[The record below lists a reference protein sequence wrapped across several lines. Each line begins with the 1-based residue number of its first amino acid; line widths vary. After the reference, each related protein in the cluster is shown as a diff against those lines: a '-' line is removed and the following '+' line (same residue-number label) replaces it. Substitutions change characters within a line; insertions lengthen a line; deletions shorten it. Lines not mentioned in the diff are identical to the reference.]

1 MKGTIPPTEARN
13 QCKHYYSKQII
24 VEIDVLSESSHRYG
38 FFWLLPLPDSE
49 DHAVVFG
56 NSRLDE
62 VVRPV
67 LDEEFD
73 EVVFVEANPHEMRQ
87 LEDEGEEFVFW
98 RSKAS

>member
-1 MKGTIPPTEARN
+1 YFRP
-13 QCKHYYSKQII
+13 YL
-24 VEIDVLSESSHRYG
+24 DVVGEEEKE
-38 FFWLLPLPDSE
+38 PDSE

-87 LEDEGEEFVFW
+87 RVEKSW
-98 RSKAS
+98 